1 MPNQMNAT
9 KEQFH
14 GKFKLFTGTL
24 GADLSLGSVAK
35 DAEDFVR
42 KNPCAPKSI
51 GVEYLE
57 GDKRLVLSLGYR
69 DGETPYA
76 IALHAVS
83 LGVADSLDAGE
94 LARLEKGMTAAA
106 DKLKNVLC
114 HELFVTEKR
123 EFVMVFMTT
132 AS

>member
-1 MPNQMNAT
+1 MNAA

-24 GADLSLGSVAK
+24 GADLSLGAVARE
-35 DAEDFVR
+35 AEEFVR

-57 GDKRLVLSLGYR
+57 GEKRLVLSLGYR
-69 DGETPYA
+69 DAGETPYA

-83 LGVADSLDAGE
+83 LGVAATLDAGE
-94 LARLEKGMTAAA
+94 LGRLEKAMTAAA
-106 DKLKNVLC
+106 DKLQNVLC

-132 AS
+132 AK